1 MSAIKLGTCSW
12 KYDSWRGLVY
22 PEKKQ
27 INYLEEYSKQL
38 NTVEIDQWFWSL
50 FPNDK
55 VLLPDNNLV
64 EEYSK
69 SVGEDFRFTIKL
81 PNAISLTHHYQKS
94 KTEPLLSNK
103 YFLSAE
109 LFNKTIEILSSFG
122 KKLGCVMLQFEYL
135 NKLKMPDQNTF
146 LNKLKIF
153 ADEIDTNNIPV
164 AIEIRNPNYL
174 NEKYFAAMDELGFFH
189 VFLEGYFMPSTIETY
204 QKYQKHIKGICVFRL
219 HGPDR
224 KEIEKVSNEQ
234 WNKIYINRDE
244 QVKKLAELFSEIRK
258 KDVDIYVNVNNH
270 FEGSA
275 PLTIKKIKELL

>member
-64 EEYSK
+64 KEYSK

-204 QKYQKHIKGICVFRL
+204 QKFQKHINGICVFRL

>member
-1 MSAIKLGTCSW
+1 MGEIKLGTCSW
-12 KYDSWRGLVY
+12 KYNSWRGLVY

-27 INYLEEYSKQL
+27 INYLEEYSKQF

-64 EEYSK
+64 AEYNK
-69 SVGEDFRFTIKL
+69 SVEEDFRFTIKL

-109 LFNKTIEILSSFG
+109 LFNRTVEILSVFEN
-122 KKLGCVMLQFEYL
+122 KLGCLMLQFEYL
-135 NKLKMPDQNTF
+135 NKSKMPDQNTF
-146 LNKLKIF
+146 MTRLKRF
-153 ADEIDTNNIPV
+153 ADEIDTKNFSV

-174 NEKYFAAMDELGFFH
+174 NEKYFDAINEIGFYH
-189 VFLEGYFMPSTIETY
+189 VFLEGYYMPSTLLTY
-204 QKYQKHIKGICVFRL
+204 EKFQKYVKGICVFRL

-224 KEIEKVSNEQ
+224 KEIETISNEQ
-234 WNKIYINRDE
+234 WDKIYINRDDNI
-244 QVKKLAELFSEIRK
+244 KKLTELFSEIRK
-258 KDVDIYVNVNNH
+258 RDMDLYVNVNNH